1 MTKHA
6 HAQTNCTYVGCNILA
21 YAPCKNSP
29 TTSRLSISHDY
40 MKQVDMHLKVSNFN
54 IYVQLVD
61 RSTGL
66 NVVFYGRQVDRY
78 KICISRS
85 TGRQVRMLYF
95 LVDRS
100 TGLNVVS
107 YGRQVDRYN
116 ICISWSTGRQVRM
129 LYFLVD
135 RSTGLNVVSYG
146 RQVDRSTGITF
157 VFLGRQVDRFECC
170 ISWSTGI
177 TFVFLGRQVDRFECC
192 ISWSTGRQ
200 V

>member
-1 MTKHA
+1 MHLRFCSVLVAMSK
-6 HAQTNCTYVGCNILA
+6 NWA

-66 NVVFYGRQVDRY
+66 NAVFYSRQVS
-78 KICISRS
+78 I
-85 TGRQVRMLYF
+85 LYF

-100 TGLNVVS
+100 TGLNVVFYS
-107 YGRQVDRYN
+107 
-116 ICISWSTGRQVRM
+116 
-129 LYFLVD
+129 
-135 RSTGLNVVSYG
+135 
-146 RQVDRSTGITF
+146 
-157 VFLGRQVDRFECC
+157 RQVDRFECC
-170 ISWSTGI
+170 I
-177 TFVFLGRQVDRFECC
+177 L
-192 ISWSTGRQ
+192 WSTGRQ